1 MAKRKVGIYGGT
13 FSPPHTGHVGAAESF
28 FSAVNP
34 DKLLIMPDFLP
45 PHKELCGNVSAE
57 DRLEM
62 SRLAFGHIKN
72 AVVSDMEIKRGGR
85 SYTSVT
91 LEELS
96 ADGDELYFLCGTDM
110 FLTLGTWY
118 RPEVIFK
125 LATICVVRRETDAE
139 NTLRIEELTRIY
151 KEKFNAKIMP
161 IELSVREVSSSE
173 LREYLESGSDRAKEL
188 LPIGVYDYIK
198 KRGLYK

>member
-1 MAKRKVGIYGGT
+1 MAKRKIGIYGGT
-13 FSPPHTGHVGAAESF
+13 FSPPHIGHVGAAESF
-28 FSAVNP
+28 SRAVNP
-34 DKLLIMPDFLP
+34 DELLIMPDFLP
-45 PHKELCGNVSAE
+45 PHKEICGKVTAE

-72 AVVSDMEIKRGGR
+72 AVISDMEIKRGGR

-96 ADGDELYFLCGTDM
+96 KDDRELYFLCGTDM

-125 LATICVVRRETDAE
+125 LATICYVRREADEE
-139 NTLRIEELTRIY
+139 NSRLIEERTREYRERFEANI
-151 KEKFNAKIMP
+151 IP
-161 IELSVREVSSSE
+161 IDLSVREVSSSE
-173 LREYLESGSDRAKEL
+173 LREYLENNSDKAEEL
-188 LPIGVYDYIK
+188 LSPAVYSYIK
-198 KRGLYK
+198 KRGLYV

>member
-1 MAKRKVGIYGGT
+1 MAKRKIGIYGGT
-13 FSPPHTGHVGAAESF
+13 FSPPHIGHVGAAESF
-28 FSAVNP
+28 SRAVNP
-34 DKLLIMPDFLP
+34 DELLIMPDFLP
-45 PHKELCGNVSAE
+45 PHKEICGKVTAE

-72 AVVSDMEIKRGGR
+72 AVISDMEIKRGGR

-96 ADGDELYFLCGTDM
+96 KDDRELYFLCGTDM

-125 LATICVVRRETDAE
+125 LATICYVRREADEE
-139 NTLRIEELTRIY
+139 NSRLIEERTREYRERFAANI
-151 KEKFNAKIMP
+151 IP
-161 IELSVREVSSSE
+161 IDLSVREVSSSE
-173 LREYLESGSDRAKEL
+173 LREYLENNSDKAEEL
-188 LPIGVYDYIK
+188 LSPAVYSYIK
-198 KRGLYK
+198 RRGLYV

>member
-1 MAKRKVGIYGGT
+1 MAKRKIGIYGGT
-13 FSPPHTGHVGAAESF
+13 FSPPHIGHVGAAESF
-28 FSAVNP
+28 SRTVNP
-34 DKLLIMPDFLP
+34 DELLIMPDFLP
-45 PHKELCGNVSAE
+45 PHKEICGKVTAA

-72 AVVSDMEIKRGGR
+72 AVISDMEIKRGGR

-96 ADGDELYFLCGTDM
+96 KDDRELYFLCGTDM

-125 LATICVVRRETDAE
+125 LATICYVRREADEE
-139 NTLRIEELTRIY
+139 NSRLIEERTREYRERFAANI
-151 KEKFNAKIMP
+151 IP
-161 IELSVREVSSSE
+161 IDSSVREVSSSE
-173 LREYLESGSDRAKEL
+173 LREYLENNSDKAEEL
-188 LPIGVYDYIK
+188 LSPAVYSYIK
-198 KRGLYK
+198 KRGLYV

>member
-13 FSPPHTGHVGAAESF
+13 FSPPHIGHVGAAESF
-28 FSAVNP
+28 SRAVDP
-34 DKLLIMPDFLP
+34 DELLIMPDFLP
-45 PHKELCGNVSAE
+45 PHKEICGNVSAE

-62 SRLAFGHIKN
+62 SRLAFSHIKN
-72 AVVSDMEIKRGGR
+72 AVISDMEIKRGGR

-96 ADGDELYFLCGTDM
+96 RDDSELYFLCGTDM

-125 LATICVVRRETDAE
+125 LATICYVRRESDEE
-139 NTLRIEELTRIY
+139 NSVRIEELTREY
-151 KEKFNAKIMP
+151 RERFGAKITP
-161 IELSVREVSSSE
+161 IDLSVREVSSSE
-173 LREYLESGSDRAKEL
+173 LREYLKQGSEKASEL
-188 LPIGVYDYIK
+188 LSESVYAYIK
-198 KRGLYK
+198 KRGIYK

>member
-1 MAKRKVGIYGGT
+1 MSKKRIGIYGGT
-13 FSPPHTGHVGAAESF
+13 FSPPHIGHVGAAESF
-28 FSAVNP
+28 SRAIDP
-34 DKLLIMPDFLP
+34 DVLMIMPDFLP
-45 PHKELCGNVSAE
+45 PHKELSCKVSAL

-72 AVVSDMEIKRGGR
+72 AIVSDMEIKRGGR

-96 ADGDELYFLCGTDM
+96 RDGDELYFLVGTDM

-125 LATICVVRRETDAE
+125 LATICVVRRECDTE
-139 NTLRIEELTRIY
+139 NTRRIEALAEEY
-151 KEKFNAKIMP
+151 KKRFDAKILP
-161 IELSVREVSSSE
+161 IDLSVREVSSSE
-173 LREYLESGSDRAKEL
+173 LRDYLENGSDKAREL
-188 LPIGVYDYIK
+188 LPSVVFDYIE